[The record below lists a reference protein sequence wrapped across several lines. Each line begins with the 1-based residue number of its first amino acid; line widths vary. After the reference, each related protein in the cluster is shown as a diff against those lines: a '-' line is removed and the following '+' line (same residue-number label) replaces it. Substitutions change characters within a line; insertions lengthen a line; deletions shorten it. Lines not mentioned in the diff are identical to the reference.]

1 MTFISLNS
9 SHREW
14 ELVGFTG
21 TFGSQFVVAETAR
34 CGGGVAGTFQVSGYR
49 PDAESAV
56 FIDKKNN
63 NNNKGEDT

>member
-1 MTFISLNS
+1 M
-9 SHREW
+9 
-14 ELVGFTG
+14 VFTG

-56 FIDKKNN
+56 FIDKK
-63 NNNKGEDT
+63 KIIIIRERTHKCALST